1 MRKEEAFLPV
11 HMKAGDPR
19 QKYMATIFTK
29 YILAETNTLPAIDP
43 ACLYEFVMAGNGVFV
58 RARRCGLE
66 AMIPVSTCEIRGL
79 KAVKPYVRLEA
90 GKISLICT
98 QTILAEFKSDL
109 PNESLVWLKLGDGKL
124 KVIKPRQIADENS
137 VHPVD
142 PFDPAGATALLDVH
156 SHNTME
162 PFFSTDDDKDETG
175 FRIFAVFGLLD
186 TQPCVMA
193 RVGIYGY
200 CWRLDAGDVFV
211 LPDGVR
217 DIVALKL
224 EQAAMLAAEMEVR
237 DGIAIGCS

>member
-1 MRKEEAFLPV
+1 MRKEAAFIPV
-11 HMKAGDPR
+11 HTKAGDPR

-29 YILAETNTLPAIDP
+29 YILAETDILPAIDP
-43 ACLYEFVMAGNGVFV
+43 ASLYEFVIAGNGVFV

-66 AMIPVSTCEIRGL
+66 AMIPISTCEIRGL

-90 GKISLICT
+90 GKIPLICT

-109 PNESLVWLKLGDGKL
+109 PNESLFWVRLEDKKW
-124 KVIKPRQIADENS
+124 KVIKPEQIADENS

-142 PFDPAGATALLDVH
+142 PFDPAGAAALLDVH

-193 RVGIYGY
+193 RIGIYGY
-200 CWRLDAGDVFV
+200 CLRLDAGDVFI
-211 LPDGVR
+211 LPEGVR
-217 DIVALKL
+217 DIAGLRL
-224 EQAAMLAAEMEVR
+224 EQAALLVAEMEVQ
-237 DGIAIGCS
+237 DEITASHP